1 MINKYKEKLNK
12 LKVEKDFLKKELK
25 SKNSLLL
32 ENKKQFENLIK
43 AQNIIQEVAQ
53 KTQNEIKFFII
64 DIVNLAL
71 NSIPFENPPDSFEME
86 FVTRRNQTECDLFY
100 LKEDHRLNPL
110 LSEGG
115 GVLSITSFALLLACW
130 SLQNKKNNTIIF
142 DEPFKDVNDPGNKLN
157 LMFCIG
163 EMIKKVSEL
172 LNIQIIIVGSNGN
185 FNEIADKIFE
195 VKKEN
200 KTSKIT

>member
-1 MINKYKEKLNK
+1 MNKYREKLNK
-12 LKVEKDFLKKELK
+12 LKVEKDIFKKELK
-25 SKNSLLL
+25 SKNSILL
-32 ENKKQFENLIK
+32 ENKKQFENLVK
-43 AQNIIQEVAQ
+43 AQTIIQEVAQ
-53 KTQNEIKFFII
+53 KTQNEIKFFIT

-100 LKEDHRLNPL
+100 LKEGHRLNPL

-142 DEPFKDVNDPGNKLN
+142 DEPFKDINDPGNKLN
-157 LMFCIG
+157 LMFYIG
-163 EMIKKVSEL
+163 EMIKKVSKL

-185 FNEIADKIFE
+185 FNDIADKIFE
-195 VKKEN
+195 IKKED
-200 KTSKIT
+200 KRSKVM